1 MLVDMDARDLGAERQ
16 VVSVPV
22 VALEVTWSGL
32 RSQGLRTLPLLA
44 HSTFP
49 RFQRVEGVGQL
60 SVPIPAGHVPSSSR
74 PFGGDS
80 FPSQLLRL
88 SSVSLETLRDDS
100 PVLYLSLVF
109 CEV

>member
-1 MLVDMDARDLGAERQ
+1 MLVDTDARDLGAEKQ

-32 RSQGLRTLPLLA
+32 RCQGLHTLPLLA

-60 SVPIPAGHVPSSSR
+60 SL
-74 PFGGDS
+74 
-80 FPSQLLRL
+80 FPSAWTCALILQALWG
-88 SSVSLETLRDDS
+88 
-100 PVLYLSLVF
+100 
-109 CEV
+109 